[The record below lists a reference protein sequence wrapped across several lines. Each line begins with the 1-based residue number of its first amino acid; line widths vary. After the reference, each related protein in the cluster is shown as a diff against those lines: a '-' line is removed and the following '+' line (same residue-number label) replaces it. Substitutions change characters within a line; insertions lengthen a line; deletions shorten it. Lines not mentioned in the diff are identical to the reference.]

1 VRAIICRQFAPLDA
15 LTLEDVSPAELNPG
29 QVRVRVHAAGL
40 NFADTLIVRGLYQ
53 VKPPLPFTPG
63 FEAAG
68 AITEV
73 APDVAGLKA
82 GDRVVTVLETG
93 AFAEQ
98 VVAPAARVI
107 AIPDQMEFATAAAL
121 PIAYGTAHAALAWRA
136 AIRPGETLLVLG
148 AAGGVGLAAIE
159 IGKAM
164 GAKVIA
170 AARGGDRLRIARDH
184 GADHVIDYE
193 ADILKA
199 RLRDATGS
207 GVDVVLDP
215 VGGAIGEQA
224 LRLLNWEGRLVVVG
238 FAAGPIPQLPA
249 NILLVRNVAALG
261 LYWGEYWRHAP
272 DRVQDSFRTLF
283 GWWREGKLRPFVS
296 QRFPLER
303 AIEAL
308 KTLAER
314 KAAGKVVLEIAR

>member
-1 VRAIICRQFAPLDA
+1 MRAIVCRQFAPLDT
-15 LTLEDVSPAELNPG
+15 LTLENIAPPELGRG

-53 VKPPLPFTPG
+53 VKPPLPFSPG
-63 FEAAG
+63 FEASG
-68 AITEV
+68 TIMEIG
-73 APDVAGLKA
+73 PDVTGFKP
-82 GDRVVTVLETG
+82 GDRVTTVLETG

-98 VVAPAARVI
+98 VVAPAERAI
-107 AIPDQMEFATAAAL
+107 AIPDQMDFATAAAL

-136 AIRPGETLLVLG
+136 AMRPGETLLVLG
-148 AAGGVGLAAIE
+148 AAGGVGLAAVE

-164 GAKVIA
+164 GARVIA
-170 AARGGDRLRIARDH
+170 AARGAERLRIAREH

-193 ADILKA
+193 TDIMKA
-199 RLRDATGS
+199 RVRDATGG
-207 GVDVVLDP
+207 GVDVVFDP
-215 VGGAIGEQA
+215 VGGSIGEQA

-249 NILLVRNVAALG
+249 NILLVRNIAALG

-272 DRVQDSFRTLF
+272 GRVQDSFRTLF

-296 QRFPLER
+296 QRFTPEH
-303 AIEAL
+303 AVEAL
-308 KTLAER
+308 KALAER
-314 KAAGKVVLEIAR
+314 KAAGKVVLEFAQ